1 MVGRKS
7 GRDRE
12 KRDEER
18 RERKGA
24 KEGRKKERTSRI
36 HLRIETADR
45 PGERTSR
52 RGITGIN
59 TSRNY
64 RARGYIPVCIPGVV
78 PRHGGAAEA
87 PELRARAVR
96 PRESLL

>member
-1 MVGRKS
+1 MFFAGGAKWRWRRS
-7 GRDRE
+7 DEGQGEIARRE
-12 KRDEER
+12 TKKRERER
-18 RERKGA
+18 RRETGGKG
-24 KEGRKKERTSRI
+24 ERTGQI

-64 RARGYIPVCIPGVV
+64 RARGYIPVCIPGVA
-78 PRHGGAAEA
+78 PAWRGAAS
-87 PELRARAVR
+87 RAG
-96 PRESLL
+96 